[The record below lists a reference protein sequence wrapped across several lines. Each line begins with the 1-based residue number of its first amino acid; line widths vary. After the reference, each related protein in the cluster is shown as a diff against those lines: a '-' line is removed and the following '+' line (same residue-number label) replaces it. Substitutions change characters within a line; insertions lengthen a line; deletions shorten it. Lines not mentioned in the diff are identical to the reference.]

1 MRMSCVPAMPPQ
13 YPGKAG
19 IRGTAPEPEW
29 PIHQLMKLSSA
40 PCRHQNHAVIGL
52 SHASLRVHQE
62 WPIGGYGGEP
72 TASGF
77 QKHFLECGKELARLG
92 RLDTDV
98 RRQLFGVELTHP
110 EALALRA

>member
-1 MRMSCVPAMPPQ
+1 MA
-13 YPGKAG
+13 
-19 IRGTAPEPEW
+19 
-29 PIHQLMKLSSA
+29 IHQLIKLSSVMA
-40 PCRHQNHAVIGL
+40 TMGPSSIMMPSKSRGHWAEPCL
-52 SHASLRVHQE
+52 SPCVHQA

-77 QKHFLECGKELARLG
+77 QKHFLECGKELERMG

>member
-1 MRMSCVPAMPPQ
+1 MPS
-13 YPGKAG
+13 KS
-19 IRGTAPEPEW
+19 RGHWAEPC
-29 PIHQLMKLSSA
+29 LS
-40 PCRHQNHAVIGL
+40 PC
-52 SHASLRVHQE
+52 VHQA

-77 QKHFLECGKELARLG
+77 QKHFLECGKELERLG